1 MIFGQ
6 RVVFNI
12 EVIPEMVLAL
22 LRIVSLFL
30 EKEQKEYPLG
40 MKMMFNFHAESN
52 AQAILKSMQKETI
65 VAHEIIADLP
75 KSSDIKITPHPNIVK
90 MYTAFSDY
98 IPSLSESMELYPHA
112 LPPRINPQGML
123 KVSKAKL
130 F

>member
-1 MIFGQ
+1 MKY
-6 RVVFNI
+6 
-12 EVIPEMVLAL
+12 L
-22 LRIVSLFL
+22 LLFL
-30 EKEQKEYPLG
+30 DKEYPLA

-112 LPPRINPQGML
+112 LPPRINPQGIDYDYIFTVGIVNDAMFSMHMPRINNQHR
-123 KVSKAKL
+123 VSI
-130 F
+130 

>member
-1 MIFGQ
+1 MYTAFSDYIWF
-6 RVVFNI
+6 F
-12 EVIPEMVLAL
+12 
-22 LRIVSLFL
+22 SLFL
-30 EKEQKEYPLG
+30 GEEVKEYPLA